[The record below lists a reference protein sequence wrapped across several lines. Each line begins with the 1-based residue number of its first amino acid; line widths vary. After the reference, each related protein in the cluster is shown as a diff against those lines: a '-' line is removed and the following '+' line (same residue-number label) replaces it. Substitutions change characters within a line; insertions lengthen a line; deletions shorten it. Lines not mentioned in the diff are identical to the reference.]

1 MFSGKKILI
10 TGGTGSWGNELTSQ
24 LLEKNPKE
32 IRIFSRGEFAQV
44 SMKRK
49 FNDNRINF
57 FIGDVRDFNAI
68 NLACKGIDII
78 FHLAALKHV
87 PICEEQPYEAIKTN
101 IVGTEN
107 LIKAA
112 INNKVL
118 KVIDVSTDKAVV
130 PINTYGM
137 TKAIGEKLIIHA
149 NKLSDHTKFT
159 CIRAGNVLGTN
170 GSAVPYFIDMIKSRN
185 LITITDKKMTRF
197 FMILKEAINL
207 IFKAVEVSLGG
218 ETFVVK
224 MPSFYITDLAK
235 ALIEAFGNDDTK
247 IIESGIRPGEKID
260 EVLVSKYEAKNT
272 YKYDN
277 LYYLILPHLN
287 IDGLKE
293 YYEHNHLEKV
303 DFEEYTSKSYILK
316 IDKLKDLLK
325 VGGFIN

>member
-24 LLEKNPKE
+24 LLEKNPEE

-49 FNDNRINF
+49 FNDSRINF

-107 LIKAA
+107 IIKAA
-112 INNKVL
+112 INNRVL

-130 PINTYGM
+130 PINAYGM
-137 TKAIGEKLIIHA
+137 TKAIGEKLMIHA
-149 NKLSDHTKFT
+149 NKLSNHTRFT

-170 GSAVPYFIDMIKSRN
+170 GSVVPFFINMIKHYN
-185 LITITDKKMTRF
+185 QITITDFNMTRF
-197 FMILKEAINL
+197 FLTLKDSITL
-207 IFKAVEVSLGG
+207 LFKAVEVSFGG
-218 ETFVVK
+218 ETFVVH
-224 MPSFYITDLAK
+224 MPSFYIKDLAST
-235 ALIEAFGNDDTK
+235 LIKVYGNDKTK
-247 IIESGIRPGEKID
+247 IIETGIRPGEKID
-260 EVLVSKYEAKNT
+260 EVLVSKYEVENT
-272 YKYDN
+272 YQYDS
-277 LYYLILPHLN
+277 LYYLILPILF

-293 YYEHNHLEKV
+293 YYETLNLKKV
-303 DFEEYTSKSYILK
+303 KFEEYNSKSNLGDIN
-316 IDKLKDLLK
+316 KLEELLRE
-325 VGGFIN
+325 GGFID

>member
-24 LLEKNPKE
+24 LLEKNPEE

-49 FNDNRINF
+49 FNDSRINF

-107 LIKAA
+107 IIKAA
-112 INNKVL
+112 INNRVL

-130 PINTYGM
+130 PINAYGM

-149 NKLSDHTKFT
+149 NKLSNHTRFT

-170 GSAVPYFIDMIKSRN
+170 GSVVPFFINMIKN
-185 LITITDKKMTRF
+185 NNQITITDLNMTRF
-197 FMILKEAINL
+197 FLTLKDSITL
-207 IFKAVEVSLGG
+207 LFKAIEVSFGG
-218 ETFVVK
+218 ETFVVH
-224 MPSFYITDLAK
+224 MPSFYIKDLAS
-235 ALIEAFGNDDTK
+235 ALIKVYGNDKTK
-247 IIESGIRPGEKID
+247 IIETGIRPGEKID
-260 EVLVSKYEAKNT
+260 EVLVSKHEVDNT
-272 YKYDN
+272 YQYDN
-277 LYYLILPHLN
+277 L
-287 IDGLKE
+287 E
-293 YYEHNHLEKV
+293 
-303 DFEEYTSKSYILK
+303 
-316 IDKLKDLLK
+316 LLRK
-325 VGGFIN
+325 GGFID